1 MNETYSVYHIHVEP
15 SLNSGYIGIT
25 KNVTLRFS
33 QHGWRR
39 KRSNKHLRNALVKY
53 GDAVKFS
60 VVVDGLDYEAAS
72 LVEEMLR
79 PKPNIGW
86 NIAVGGDIPPNP
98 KGKVRSVEYRANIAK
113 AKMGAQNPMF
123 GKTVEFS
130 EAHRQNIS
138 KALQGKPSP
147 LKGKDRPQLCCP
159 HCSKVGNAGGMYLW
173 HFDRCR
179 MKNEHQS

>member
-1 MNETYSVYHIHVEP
+1 MNEIYSVYHIHVEP

-33 QHGWRR
+33 QHGWKR
-39 KRSNKHLRNALVKY
+39 KRSNKHLRNALAKY

-60 VVVDGLDYEAAS
+60 VVVNNLDYEAAS

-130 EAHRQNIS
+130 EEHRKNLSI
-138 KALQGKPSP
+138 AGKGRPSA
-147 LKGKDRPQLCCP
+147 LKGVKRPTVICP
-159 HCSKVGNAGGMYLW
+159 HCGVSGGVGTMGRW
-173 HFDRCR
+173 HFDRC
-179 MKNEHQS
+179 KNANI